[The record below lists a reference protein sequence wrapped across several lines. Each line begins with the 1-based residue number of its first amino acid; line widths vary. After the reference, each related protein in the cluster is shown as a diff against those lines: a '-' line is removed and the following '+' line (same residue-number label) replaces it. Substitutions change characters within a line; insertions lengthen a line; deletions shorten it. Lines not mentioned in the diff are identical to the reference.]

1 MQHEEHVP
9 KLRGQPLY
17 TNNQSYQRQRTNI
30 FDSAEKSSR
39 SRKKTREEVLDQC
52 EQAISTMSDDTI
64 GYVYV
69 LFPGKE
75 NWESYW
81 TSLRDSQ
88 LQFFQKIGNH
98 SFKHAYII
106 NGIMMRKKRKY
117 MAFGSPAEGGKSDLR
132 TMDVLILTH
141 KYDSLCLYLTAP
153 IIFESQTSHPE
164 YSSIILDAMEEKIR
178 NHSYT

>member
-17 TNNQSYQRQRTNI
+17 ANNQSYQRQRTSI

-88 LQFFQKIGNH
+88 LQFF
-98 SFKHAYII
+98 
-106 NGIMMRKKRKY
+106 
-117 MAFGSPAEGGKSDLR
+117 
-132 TMDVLILTH
+132 
-141 KYDSLCLYLTAP
+141 
-153 IIFESQTSHPE
+153 
-164 YSSIILDAMEEKIR
+164 
-178 NHSYT
+178 